1 MAAPIGFH
9 LRGLSPVCRCMRRC
23 VLACTRAATWHHT
36 SAFQI
41 CCVCKHSLSCAL
53 YACVRV
59 WNTTVMLYDRMIT
72 PFSQQLQG
80 VSLLHSSA
88 PPPPPSKELCTFTY
102 VKACFP
108 VGSNTLH
115 LIFPPLFLPRKISGV
130 LKTLNS
136 WTHWSYAQENIQTPW
151 YDSIML
157 PCPSFVVIVCGHL
170 LCCYGSAVTYNEDVG
185 FITNYIFIG

>member
-9 LRGLSPVCRCMRRC
+9 LRGLLPVCRCMRRC

-88 PPPPPSKELCTFTY
+88 PPLKGTMYFHICQS
-102 VKACFP
+102 
-108 VGSNTLH
+108 LH

-136 WTHWSYAQENIQTPW
+136 WTHCSYAQENIQTPW

>member
-1 MAAPIGFH
+1 MCTVRVRACVEYDSNALWQNDHTLLPTAP
-9 LRGLSPVCRCMRRC
+9 R
-23 VLACTRAATWHHT
+23 
-36 SAFQI
+36 
-41 CCVCKHSLSCAL
+41 SLSAPLFC
-53 YACVRV
+53 
-59 WNTTVMLYDRMIT
+59 
-72 PFSQQLQG
+72 
-80 VSLLHSSA
+80 
-88 PPPPPSKELCTFTY
+88 PPPPSSKELCTFTY

-136 WTHWSYAQENIQTPW
+136 WTHCSYAQENIQTPW

>member
-41 CCVCKHSLSCAL
+41 CCVCKHSLSRAL
-53 YACVRV
+53 YARARV
-59 WNTTVMLYDRMIT
+59 NTTVMLYDRMIT

-88 PPPPPSKELCTFTY
+88 PLPPTLKGTMCFHICQSLFPCGQQHSASHFPS
-102 VKACFP
+102 
-108 VGSNTLH
+108 S
-115 LIFPPLFLPRKISGV
+115 LPAPKISGV

-136 WTHWSYAQENIQTPW
+136 WTHWSYAQKNIQTPW

-157 PCPSFVVIVCGHL
+157 PCPSFVVIDCGHL